1 MIKTLLTAALA
12 VSTLSTAAVAARAP
26 RYKATRVN
34 LALMN
39 LTPRKIFV
47 RNIPTRD
54 FTPDQTPTV
63 FRYDLPEPGM
73 GAVVGYKP
81 DGDIHSIPGYE
92 VNQAT
97 AIGFSQP
104 TSTVGA
110 ALAYRF

>member
-1 MIKTLLTAALA
+1 MTKTILSSLLA
-12 VSTLSTAAVAARAP
+12 VTLISTAATAAPAP
-26 RYKATRVN
+26 RHKATRVN
-34 LALMN
+34 LAAMN

-47 RNIPTRD
+47 TNIA
-54 FTPDQTPTV
+54 TPEFAPDKTPTA
-63 FRYDLPEPGM
+63 FRYDLPAPGM

-81 DGDIHSIPGYE
+81 DGDMQSIPGYE